1 MMLVPTQ
8 QHTSIRQFLAPV
20 ATSFF
25 SPFVPPAF
33 LISNVA
39 HMFGG
44 EAFSPPSYNFNPMK
58 SIYPVILPLV
68 VLSYAASPAG
78 QTQKQSAPADHL
90 GFTCAQILQI
100 STVDWIKRFTAAKD
114 ATEPNTIQAISTY
127 GKCYDVRT
135 TRLAASL
142 GKSGKGP
149 LMGTRGNFGDFE
161 HALND
166 FTAKALAATD
176 PPGDAQKKAYATLY
190 EKQFRYDFYRQ
201 YQQKN
206 FNPPPLTLEE
216 SEAFTKA
223 KNHFGEL
230 LGLLPEDKMHELHRS
245 FGEIFAA
252 GGVPDAT
259 KLAVYRY
266 SIFLLESPS
275 ETPYSPPPF

>member
-1 MMLVPTQ
+1 M
-8 QHTSIRQFLAPV
+8 S
-20 ATSFF
+20 
-25 SPFVPPAF
+25 
-33 LISNVA
+33 
-39 HMFGG
+39 
-44 EAFSPPSYNFNPMK
+44 
-58 SIYPVILPLV
+58 
-68 VLSYAASPAG
+68 
-78 QTQKQSAPADHL
+78 
-90 GFTCAQILQI
+90 
-100 STVDWIKRFTAAKD
+100 STDWIKKFTAAKD
-114 ATEPNTIQAISTY
+114 ATEPSTIQAISTY
-127 GKCYDVRT
+127 GKCYDART

-149 LMGTRGNFGDFE
+149 LMGARGNFGDFD

-176 PPGDAQKKAYATLY
+176 PPADAQKKAYAALY
-190 EKQFRYDFYRQ
+190 AKQFRYDFYRE

-206 FNPPPLTLEE
+206 FNPPPFTPEE
-216 SEAFTKA
+216 SDAFTKA

-259 KLAVYRY
+259 KFAVYRY
-266 SIFLLESPS
+266 AIFLLESPS